1 MLEDLARIKQQI
13 PLRAYLQRRN
23 WAGCRIGSAHRSR
36 KVRIRKERGE
46 AVKMADANR
55 HAAQKHEEEI
65 KGNEDA
71 AAMFKKQAKQ
81 AREFADLLRKL

>member
-1 MLEDLARIKQQI
+1 
-13 PLRAYLQRRN
+13 
-23 WAGCRIGSAHRSR
+23 
-36 KVRIRKERGE
+36 
-46 AVKMADANR
+46 MADANR